1 MYNYK
6 IYKIYKIVIE
16 ETETAEVTEI
26 VPENLYEVDIVLSL
40 NLVFFKIPLNF
51 IFIFG
56 KNIKK
61 KDFFFFFFFFV

>member
-26 VPENLYEVDIVLSL
+26 VPENLYEVEIVLPS
-40 NLVFFKIPLNF
+40 NLGSFKIPV
-51 IFIFG
+51 
-56 KNIKK
+56 NIIIIL
-61 KDFFFFFFFFV
+61 